1 MLQTKSFGI
10 DHPLI
15 AVHDMALARSRFASI
30 GFNMTPVGKHPW
42 GTSTSL
48 AIFNDCLLE
57 VVSIYD
63 ASLIDVKP
71 AGDFKFGRHV
81 YQHLNEREGVALT
94 ALHST
99 DSSQDA
105 HSAQTAGWS
114 LSGHVEFGRE
124 VVLPDGNSDITK
136 TSLALLPNSIF
147 PRLSFFLCQQHRRD
161 LVEVSE
167 WMNHEN
173 GAYGINGITIKTSND
188 DHKAL
193 LLHLEAIFGQ
203 ATPGPHGF
211 TVQTPN
217 GYIKILRDSEMSN
230 VVGTLPKIVMDDKKP
245 SIVAMEFLVRDI
257 EITTQIVKASGL
269 PYRLTKSG
277 LLLDDASLLG
287 NMLIQFHQK

>member
-15 AVHDMALARSRFASI
+15 AVHDMAGL
-30 GFNMTPVGKHPW
+30 NMTPVGKHPW

-57 VVSIYD
+57 VISIYD
-63 ASLIDVKP
+63 ASLIEVKP
-71 AGDFKFGRHV
+71 TGDFKFGRHV
-81 YQHLNEREGVALT
+81 YQHLNKREGVALT

-99 DSSQDA
+99 DSIQDA
-105 HSAQTAGWS
+105 QTAQTAGWS
-114 LSGHVEFGRE
+114 LSGHLEFGRD
-124 VVLPDGNSDITK
+124 VVLPDGKSDRTK
-136 TSLALLPNSIF
+136 TTLALLPNRIF

-173 GAYGINGITIKTSND
+173 GAYGINGVTIKTSND

-193 LLHLEAIFGQ
+193 QVHLEAIFGQ
-203 ATPGPHGF
+203 ATLTPHGF

-217 GYIKILRDSEMSN
+217 GYIKVLRDYEMPK
-230 VVGTLPKIVMDDKKP
+230 VVGTLPQIVIDDNQP

-257 EITTQIVKASGL
+257 EITTEIVKNSGL
-269 PYRLTKSG
+269 PYRLTKYG

-287 NMLIQFHQK
+287 NTFIQFHQK